1 LAAIVLLA
9 VLSAPPAAAEP
20 DDPAPPA
27 AAGPML
33 TLTELGVV
41 APLAFYGDRGTAE
54 LTFPVPRG
62 LVPQNLTATVEI
74 PVNVRSGTIT
84 VMQRDRDFPAGTA

>member
-1 LAAIVLLA
+1 MNHVTVPVAVLRAGSRQRLRILAAIVLLA

-20 DDPAPPA
+20 DDPATPA
-27 AAGPML
+27 ATGPML

-41 APLAFYGDRGTAE
+41 APLAFYGDRGTTE

-62 LVPQNLTATVEI
+62 LIRRA
-74 PVNVRSGTIT
+74 
-84 VMQRDRDFPAGTA
+84 